1 MRDIYYV
8 NYTVFHG
15 DEASIDNDPIVIRN
29 GDSYEDG
36 LINFQRIPECFFSK
50 LSDYI
55 DITTIY
61 TASDS
66 PNKAVNWLLEDSSG
80 YSSCEKDSFLER
92 YSLAVINFAAPIDLS
107 LSDPIYNET
116 SSEKL
121 YSDSLWIRNQRQC
134 AWKSVACIDGS
145 VVELDLG
152 SAGLGNFISG
162 TIPTEIG
169 EQCHSIYIDCSYCCC

>member
-1 MRDIYYV
+1 MSD
-8 NYTVFHG
+8 TVFSARGLLEQFSNETWFPLVLGLKH
-15 DEASIDNDPIVIRN
+15 IVKELIPLL
-29 GDSYEDG
+29 SQLKKDG
-36 LINFQRIPECFFSK
+36 LINFQRIPQCFFRK

-80 YSSCEKDSFLER
+80 YSSCAKDYFLER

-169 EQCHSIYIDCSYCCC
+169 E